1 LEAYAGRYSDV
12 VFAQFERD
20 RVLLG
25 LNGREIGVIC
35 QNEELILIF
44 DAMAHRLNRANYL
57 ASEIVQTDGDSV
69 RLYSR

>member
-1 LEAYAGRYSDV
+1 M
-12 VFAQFERD
+12 
-20 RVLLG
+20 LLG

-44 DAMAHRLNRANYL
+44 DAVAHRPNRANYQDP
-57 ASEIVQTDGDSV
+57 EIVQTDGDSV

>member
-1 LEAYAGRYSDV
+1 M
-12 VFAQFERD
+12 
-20 RVLLG
+20 LLG

-44 DAMAHRLNRANYL
+44 DAMAHRPNRANYL
-57 ASEIVQTDGDSV
+57 APEIVQTDGDSV

>member
-1 LEAYAGRYSDV
+1 
-12 VFAQFERD
+12 
-20 RVLLG
+20 VLLG

-57 ASEIVQTDGDSV
+57 APEIVQTDGDSV